1 MSYSAKTIPV
11 VRPMLRSVT
20 QMRITLMGL
29 TSAALLMTA
38 FAEQARAVEVQEVV
52 SDGGITAWLIED
64 HLNPLLTMDFTFK
77 GAGAATDPSGKTG
90 LANMVSGLIDE
101 GAGAMDSQTFR
112 TEMEDRSIS
121 ISFDAGRDDFGG
133 SMVTLTRERD
143 TAIDLLRL
151 SLSEPR
157 FDDEAVERIR
167 SQVIGGL
174 KRSENDPGDI
184 ASRAFFKSIFGDHA
198 YANSVSGTIET
209 VKSLNA
215 NDFRTFVRNAMARD
229 NLVIGVAG
237 DITAAELGPLLDEAF
252 GSLPAKSD
260 LPTIPDV
267 TPKFGGIEVITQDI
281 PQSQAIWGQ
290 KGISRKAPDFYAA
303 YVMNYILGG
312 GGFSSRLTEEVREKR
327 GLAYGVYSYLADMDK
342 AEMMMGGV
350 ATRNDAVG
358 QSLSIIGQQWQKMKD
373 NGVTQQE
380 LDNAKSYLTG
390 AFPLRFT
397 SLGNLSGMLVGMQ
410 MEDLGM
416 DFLDK
421 RNSLVDAVTLDQ
433 VNRVAKELL
442 EPEHVTVTVVGKPE
456 GDLSF

>member
-1 MSYSAKTIPV
+1 MSYIAKNISMMKMRKTVLGLASAT
-11 VRPMLRSVT
+11 
-20 QMRITLMGL
+20 
-29 TSAALLMTA
+29 LLMTSFSSHA
-38 FAEQARAVEVQEVV
+38 SAVEVQEVT

-64 HLNPLLTMDFTFK
+64 HLNPLITVDFAFK
-77 GAGAATDPSGKTG
+77 GAGAATDPEGKEG

-121 ISFDAGRDDFGG
+121 ISFDAGRDDFSG

-143 TAIDLLRL
+143 TAVDLLRL
-151 SLSEPR
+151 ALTEPR

-167 SQVIGGL
+167 AQVISGL
-174 KRSENDPGDI
+174 RRAENDPGDI
-184 ASRAFFKSIFGDHA
+184 AGRAFFKSIFGDHP
-198 YANSVSGTIET
+198 YANPVSGTMAS
-209 VKSLNA
+209 VSSLNA
-215 NDFRTFVRNAMARD
+215 NDFREFVRHAMARD

-237 DITAAELGPLLDEAF
+237 DITADELGPLLDEAF
-252 GSLPAKSD
+252 GGLPDKSD
-260 LPTIPDV
+260 LPAIPEV
-267 TPKFGGIEVITQDI
+267 TPKFGGVEVIQQDI
-281 PQSQAIWGQ
+281 PQSQAVWGQ
-290 KGISRKAPDFYAA
+290 KGIARKDPDFYAA

-342 AEMMMGGV
+342 AELIMGGV
-350 ATRNDAVG
+350 ATRNDAIG
-358 QSLSIIGQQWQKMKD
+358 QSLSIIGDEWQKMKEK
-373 NGVTQQE
+373 GVTQQE

-410 MEDLGM
+410 MQDLGK

-421 RNSLVDAVTLDQ
+421 RNSLVDAVTLED
-433 VNRVAKELL
+433 VNRVASELL
-442 EPEHVTVTVVGKPE
+442 DPANVTVTVVGKPE
-456 GDLSF
+456 GDLAF